1 MSYGL
6 EGDGE
11 KDLEWLGETRV
22 GCCLGYAE
30 AGVVGDLKFGVD
42 RLASVAGEGRTEEKT
57 ELEATGDTVDVGGSK
72 KVLMDSSWGDEVE
85 EDR

>member
-1 MSYGL
+1 M
-6 EGDGE
+6 
-11 KDLEWLGETRV
+11 
-22 GCCLGYAE
+22 
-30 AGVVGDLKFGVD
+30 GDLKFGVD